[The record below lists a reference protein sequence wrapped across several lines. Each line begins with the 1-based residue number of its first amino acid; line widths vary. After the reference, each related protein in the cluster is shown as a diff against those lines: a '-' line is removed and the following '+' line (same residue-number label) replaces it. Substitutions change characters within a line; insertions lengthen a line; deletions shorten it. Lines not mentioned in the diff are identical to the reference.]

1 MCAKT
6 SIVASMPSAP
16 DYRPRFVDLLLAETL
31 DEFPAVMLVGPRAVG
46 KSTTA
51 ERHAA
56 TVVRLDRPNEAA
68 IFEAD
73 PDAALHELPEP
84 ILLDEWQ
91 EVPAVLG
98 AVKRAV
104 DRERR
109 PGRFLLTGSV
119 YADMQGQTW
128 PGTGRV
134 IRITM
139 QPLTVAEQL
148 GRASKPF
155 LDRIADGDDV
165 HMPPDPPDI
174 VGYADLALRGGFPEA
189 VIARSPEL
197 RSRWMQSYLGQMF
210 TRDPQAVGP
219 SRDPV
224 RLRRFFEAY
233 ALNAGGIATDKTIY
247 DAAGVN
253 SKTAAAYKQLF
264 ENLLIVDELP
274 AWTSNR
280 LRRLTLAPKRS
291 VVDSGL
297 WAATLQLDQ
306 AAVRSDGGLL
316 GRLLDLF
323 VTAQLRAE
331 AETAAHRPRLYHLRQ
346 EHGHHEVDVVA
357 ELRARR
363 IVGIEIKA
371 TSAPKARD
379 ARHLVWMRDQLGDRF
394 AAGVVLHTGPRPFKL
409 DDRIIAAP
417 ICALWA

>member
-1 MCAKT
+1 M
-6 SIVASMPSAP
+6 
-16 DYRPRFVDLLLAETL
+16 VDPLLTEILE
-31 DEFPAVMLVGPRAVG
+31 EFPAAMLVGPRAVG

-56 TVVRLDRPNEAA
+56 SVVRLDRPNEAA

-73 PDAALHELPEP
+73 PDAALQGMPEP
-84 ILLDEWQ
+84 VLLDEWQ
-91 EVPAVLG
+91 EVPSILG

-119 YADMQGQTW
+119 YADLQGQTW

-139 QPLTVAEQL
+139 HPLTVAEQL
-148 GRASKPF
+148 GRAAKPF
-155 LDRIADGDDV
+155 LDRVADGDDLLV
-165 HMPPDPPDI
+165 PPDAPDI
-174 VGYADLALRGGFPEA
+174 LGYADLALRGGFPEA
-189 VIARSPEL
+189 VIARSPQL

-210 TRDPQAVGP
+210 TRDPETIGP

-233 ALNAGGIATDKTIY
+233 ALNSGGIASDKTIY
-247 DAAGVN
+247 DAADVN
-253 SKTAAAYKQLF
+253 SKTAAAYKRLL
-264 ENLLIVDELP
+264 ENLLVIDELP

-280 LRRLTLAPKRS
+280 LKRLTLASKRS

-297 WAATLQLDQ
+297 WASALQVDQ
-306 AAVRSDGGLL
+306 AAVRGDGGLL
-316 GRLLDLF
+316 GRLLDTF

-331 AETAAHRPRLYHLRQ
+331 VETAANRPRLYHLRQ

-357 ELRARR
+357 ELGARR

-371 TSAPKARD
+371 TSAPKPRD
-379 ARHLVWMRDQLGDRF
+379 ARHLAWLRDQLGDRF

-409 DDRIIAAP
+409 DDGIIAAP
-417 ICALWA
+417 ICTLWA

>member
-1 MCAKT
+1 
-6 SIVASMPSAP
+6 MPAAH
-16 DYRPRFVDLLLAETL
+16 DYRPRMVDPLLAEIL
-31 DEFPAVMLVGPRAVG
+31 GEFPAVMLVGPRAIG

-51 ERHAA
+51 ERYAA
-56 TVVRLDRPNEAA
+56 SVVRLDRPNEAA

-73 PDAALHELPEP
+73 PDAALQGLPEP

-119 YADMQGQTW
+119 YADLQGQTW

-139 QPLTVAEQL
+139 HPLTVAEQV
-148 GRASKPF
+148 GRATKPF
-155 LDRIADGDDV
+155 LDRIADGDELMV
-165 HMPPDPPDI
+165 SPDPPDI
-174 VGYADLALRGGFPEA
+174 LGYADLALRGGFPEA
-189 VIARSPEL
+189 VIARSPL
-197 RSRWMQSYLGQMF
+197 FRSRWMQSYLGQMF
-210 TRDPQAVGP
+210 TRDPEAIGP
-219 SRDPV
+219 SPDPV

-247 DAAGVN
+247 DAADVN
-253 SKTAAAYKQLF
+253 SKTAAAYKRLF
-264 ENLLIVDELP
+264 ENLLVIDELP

-280 LRRLTLAPKRS
+280 LKRLTLASKRS

-297 WAATLQLDQ
+297 WASALQIDQ

-316 GRLLDLF
+316 GRLLDIF

-331 AETAAHRPRLYHLRQ
+331 GETAANRPRLYHLRQ

-357 ELRARR
+357 ELGARR
-363 IVGIEIKA
+363 IVGVEIKA
-371 TSAPKARD
+371 TSAPTVRD
-379 ARHLVWMRDQLGDRF
+379 ARHLAWLRDQLGDRF

-417 ICALWA
+417 ICSLWAQ